1 MEWINQILLFFVE
14 PISHFTYFRVT
25 VQTNLLL
32 YEPGRFSKIEPE
44 IQGLHG
50 SFMIHKSTKKQ
61 YNYSK
66 IIDWYY
72 FFFVEP
78 ISHLANF
85 QGQCPNR
92 LISLWPLANKSNW
105 FLFWCRLSEMKPTGE
120 GLHGSFMIHKSTK
133 KQYNY
138 SKCIDWYYFFC
149 RSNQSPG
156 KFPGSV
162 SKQPKLD

>member
-1 MEWINQILLFFVE
+1 MICNGLIRYYFFFVE

-72 FFFVEP
+72 FFFVDP

-85 QGQCPNR
+85 RGQCPNSQN
-92 LISLWPLANKSNW
+92 LINDCKVTI
-105 FLFWCRLSEMKPTGE
+105 RK
-120 GLHGSFMIHKSTK
+120 
-133 KQYNY
+133 
-138 SKCIDWYYFFC
+138 
-149 RSNQSPG
+149 
-156 KFPGSV
+156 GSV
-162 SKQPKLD
+162 RKLDGSKKLCLKKTETRLTPFAFCLLLLLRKLGSTQFSISNLKNP